1 MDEYSPKRHDI
12 AQLKFL
18 CETLYHDCLANLEES
33 NHGWVND
40 PTSAI
45 NLQLNELIEH
55 IATFALNYK
64 IKYNEDNKLIEQID
78 EYLDDTFMLFSSYG
92 INMQDLQKWRKSG
105 NRYSVVL
112 SMRRKR
118 ILRVY
123 LVRIITTMGRSMSE
137 KPLTKT
143 DYLMRLRRCQ
153 TIDTLERVI
162 EKNKYELSDNELA
175 VFYSAADHRL
185 AELTMNKLY
194 DKIPSSVWKFIR

>member
-40 PTSAI
+40 PTSAV

-64 IKYNEDNKLIEQID
+64 IKYNEDNKLIAQID

-92 INMQDLQKWRKSG
+92 INTQDLQKWRKSG
-105 NRYSVVL
+105 NRLFRCSVVSSTPPGL
-112 SMRRKR
+112 
-118 ILRVY
+118 IL
-123 LVRIITTMGRSMSE
+123 LVC
-137 KPLTKT
+137 L
-143 DYLMRLRRCQ
+143 
-153 TIDTLERVI
+153 V
-162 EKNKYELSDNELA
+162 KNYYN
-175 VFYSAADHRL
+175 HR
-185 AELTMNKLY
+185 
-194 DKIPSSVWKFIR
+194 

>member
-105 NRYSVVL
+105 NPVAL
-112 SMRRKR
+112 LTPPKR
-118 ILRVY
+118 ILQVY
-123 LVRIITTMGRSMSE
+123 LVRIITTMGRSMSD

>member
-78 EYLDDTFMLFSSYG
+78 EYLDDTFMLFSSY
-92 INMQDLQKWRKSG
+92 
-105 NRYSVVL
+105 
-112 SMRRKR
+112 
-118 ILRVY
+118 
-123 LVRIITTMGRSMSE
+123 
-137 KPLTKT
+137 
-143 DYLMRLRRCQ
+143 LMRLRRCQ

>member
-105 NRYSVVL
+105 NRLFRCFVNAT
-112 SMRRKR
+112 KR

-123 LVRIITTMGRSMSE
+123 LVRIITTIGRSMSE

>member
-18 CETLYHDCLANLEES
+18 CESLYHDCLANLDES

-78 EYLDDTFMLFSSYG
+78 EYLDDTF
-92 INMQDLQKWRKSG
+92 NAQDLQKWRKSG
-105 NRYSVVL
+105 NRLFRCFVNVSRANPVSL
-112 SMRRKR
+112 S
-118 ILRVY
+118 
-123 LVRIITTMGRSMSE
+123 
-137 KPLTKT
+137 
-143 DYLMRLRRCQ
+143 C
-153 TIDTLERVI
+153 
-162 EKNKYELSDNELA
+162 
-175 VFYSAADHRL
+175 
-185 AELTMNKLY
+185 
-194 DKIPSSVWKFIR
+194 

>member
-105 NRYSVVL
+105 NRL
-112 SMRRKR
+112 FRCLDRKS
-118 ILRVY
+118 
-123 LVRIITTMGRSMSE
+123 T
-137 KPLTKT
+137 
-143 DYLMRLRRCQ
+143 RL
-153 TIDTLERVI
+153 
-162 EKNKYELSDNELA
+162 NSSH
-175 VFYSAADHRL
+175 SAKSR
-185 AELTMNKLY
+185 M
-194 DKIPSSVWKFIR
+194 PSSA